1 MAEGRSPAF
10 LAHTHLHTH
19 THREFTMRRGGCVSC
34 LDLGNHP
41 AMYVYINHT
50 QLYTLHCTQLQL
62 HIITC
67 NYTVMHI
74 NNYLCQ
80 SFLQRWRNWKTK
92 TEGGR
97 QQKTVMR
104 GLYPFL
110 HGGEFFMTNKKTH
123 VLWFSESN
131 FLLHMKKTL
140 VFFQT
145 TRKRKENNQMLPS
158 WWKHILLNVTAL
170 NFLGL

>member
-41 AMYVYINHT
+41 AMYVYINHCVVPLHHT

-67 NYTVMHI
+67 NYTVTHI
-74 NNYLCQ
+74 NNYICQ

-123 VLWFSESN
+123 VRFQSLTFCYIWRKHWFSFKLPGKERKTTKCY
-131 FLLHMKKTL
+131 LLDGNT
-140 VFFQT
+140 FY
-145 TRKRKENNQMLPS
+145 
-158 WWKHILLNVTAL
+158 
-170 NFLGL
+170 